1 MAPKQTVFRLQSR
14 QSIVEFTTST
24 EKIPKA
30 AAYEVLVKVRS
41 VALNFRDLA
50 IATSRYPFPVK
61 DNVIPVSDAAGEIVE
76 IGPNVQGF
84 TIGDSVIVN
93 FNPRNFYGP
102 IKDWYGGLGGPVDGV
117 LRNYLPINADSV
129 IKVPKG
135 ASLKASQWAALVC
148 TGTTAW
154 NALYG
159 NVPLKPGQTVLF
171 QGEYSDQY
179 LNKGVYSTN
188 LNTGTGGVS
197 ITGLV
202 LAKAAGAKTI
212 ITSSSDEKLAYVKE
226 KYGVDH
232 TINYKVH
239 PEWAQEVQNITQG
252 NGVDYIFENGGS
264 GTIKQSIDCIAF
276 GGVISIIGFLSAAKQ
291 EDMPDVAGL
300 ALSKGCIVRGIT
312 VGSKQLLEECVRFVG
327 SHNLDIPVEKTF
339 SFTEEG
345 VRAAY
350 KYLSEGQHIGKV
362 CIDLE

>member
-1 MAPKQTVFRLQSR
+1 MASKQTVFRLKSR
-14 QSIVEFTTST
+14 HSIVDFTTSI
-24 EKIPKA
+24 EDIPKA
-30 AAYEVLVKVRS
+30 ANYEVLIKVRS

-50 IATSRYPFPVK
+50 IATSRYPYPVK

-84 TIGDSVIVN
+84 AIGDWVVAN
-93 FNPRNFYGP
+93 FNPRNLYGP
-102 IKDWYGGLGGPVDGV
+102 MKDWFGGLGGPVDGV

-129 IKVPKG
+129 IKVPKE
-135 ASLKASQWAALVC
+135 STLKASQWAALVC

-159 NVPLKPGQTVLF
+159 NIPLKPGQTVLF
-171 QGEYSDQY
+171 Q
-179 LNKGVYSTN
+179 
-188 LNTGTGGVS
+188 GTGGVS

-212 ITSSSDEKLAYVKE
+212 ITSSSDEKLAYVKK
-226 KYGVDH
+226 KYGADH
-232 TINYKVH
+232 TINYRAH
-239 PEWAQEVQNITQG
+239 PEWAKEVQNITQG

-264 GTIKQSIDCIAF
+264 GTIKQSIDCIAY
-276 GGVISIIGFLSAAKQ
+276 GGVISIIGFLSTAKQ
-291 EDMPDVAGL
+291 DEMPDVAAL

-327 SHNLDIPVEKTF
+327 SQNLEIPVEKTF

-350 KYLSEGQHIGKV
+350 KCLSEGQHVGKV
-362 CIDLE
+362 CIDFE

>member
-1 MAPKQTVFRLQSR
+1 MASKQTVFRLQSR
-14 QSIVEFTTST
+14 QSIVDLTTSI
-24 EKIPKA
+24 EEIPKA

-61 DNVIPVSDAAGEIVE
+61 DNVIPVSDAAGVIVE

-93 FNPRNFYGP
+93 FNPRNLYGP
-102 IKDWYGGLGGPVDGV
+102 MKDWYGGLGGPVDGV

-129 IKVPKG
+129 IKVPKES
-135 ASLKASQWAALVC
+135 SLKASQWAALVC

-171 QGEYSDQY
+171 QG
-179 LNKGVYSTN
+179 
-188 LNTGTGGVS
+188 TGGVS

-202 LAKAAGAKTI
+202 LAKAAGARTI

-264 GTIKQSIDCIAF
+264 GTIKQSIDCIAY
-276 GGVISIIGFLSAAKQ
+276 GGVISIIGFLSIAKQ
-291 EDMPDVAGL
+291 KDMPDVAAL

>member
-1 MAPKQTVFRLQSR
+1 MASKQTVFRLQSR
-14 QSIVEFTTST
+14 QSIVDLTTST
-24 EKIPKA
+24 EEIPKA

-61 DNVIPVSDAAGEIVE
+61 DNVIPISDAAGEIVE

-84 TIGDSVIVN
+84 TI
-93 FNPRNFYGP
+93 
-102 IKDWYGGLGGPVDGV
+102 GGPVDGV

-129 IKVPKG
+129 IKVPKES
-135 ASLKASQWAALVC
+135 SLKASQWAALVC

-171 QGEYSDQY
+171 Q
-179 LNKGVYSTN
+179 
-188 LNTGTGGVS
+188 GTGGVS

-264 GTIKQSIDCIAF
+264 GTIKQSIDCIAY
-276 GGVISIIGFLSAAKQ
+276 GGVISIIGFLSTAKQ
-291 EDMPDVAGL
+291 EEMPDVAAL

-327 SHNLDIPVEKTF
+327 SHNLDIPVEKTLP
-339 SFTEEG
+339 FTEEG

-362 CIDLE
+362 CIDFE